1 MILTFDMILKDYK
14 QLIWEIKRYLRFPI
28 EKADPEIDQE
38 IINAI
43 EELKKK
49 CEPKYNIMIFP
60 IDIQEEDNKIIFIN
74 TNLIIQSKNLT
85 KFLKNSK
92 KIAVLAAT
100 IGIQADRLIKNAQY
114 SNIMQSMIV
123 DATASALVEVVCDYA
138 ENKLRE
144 DLSKENWGL
153 TSRFSPGYGDL
164 EISLQPK
171 ILNLLDATKYLGI
184 SATDQFFLLPS
195 KSVTAF
201 MGIKEKE
208 NQTFIPIT
216 AQLEQP
222 NIENDDHKSDLCI
235 TCQHYKRCYY
245 LQKGE
250 YCEYRR
256 TFTQNR

>member
-1 MILTFDMILKDYK
+1 MILKDNK
-14 QLIWEIKRYLRFPI
+14 MLVWEIKRYLRFPI
-28 EKADPEIDQE
+28 DKEDAEIDQE
-38 IINAI
+38 IFNAI

-49 CEPKYNIMIFP
+49 CEPKYNLMIFP
-60 IDIQEEDNKIIFIN
+60 IEIQEEENKIVIQN
-74 TNLIIQSKNLT
+74 TNLVIQSKNLT

-92 KIAVLAAT
+92 KVAVLAAT

-138 ENKLRE
+138 ENKLRA
-144 DLSKENWGL
+144 DLSKENWEL

-164 EISLQPK
+164 EINLQPM

-184 SATDQFFLLPS
+184 SATDQFFLIPS

-201 MGIKEKE
+201 MGIKVNEKINFTPVPDQPERMMSE
-208 NQTFIPIT
+208 NKDYN
-216 AQLEQP
+216 L
-222 NIENDDHKSDLCI
+222 DLCI
-235 TCQHYKRCYY
+235 KCQHYKRYYY

-256 TFTQNR
+256 TIKQNK